1 MHSSSARFLYSLL
14 HMENRAEL
22 QNEYHGLI
30 IKLNSTNRKVDQKT
44 EIAFSIIQLTQ
55 KQRNLIATVNFE
67 KYLSFGQIQ
76 HNAHLLIDE
85 QFMYPAFAEYIKI
98 SIKDAKT
105 DEEIILAVRFAINR
119 LFSVQLS
126 KKPINIFLN
135 FINVL
140 AHFCD

>member
-1 MHSSSARFLYSLL
+1 
-14 HMENRAEL
+14 MENRTEL

-76 HNAHLLIDE
+76 HNAYLLIDE

-105 DEEIILAVRFAINR
+105 NEEIILAVRFAINR
-119 LFSVQLS
+119 LFSV
-126 KKPINIFLN
+126 
-135 FINVL
+135 
-140 AHFCD
+140 

>member
-1 MHSSSARFLYSLL
+1 
-14 HMENRAEL
+14 MENRAEL

-55 KQRNLIATVNFE
+55 KQRNLISTVNFE

-85 QFMYPAFAEYIKI
+85 QIRYPAFAKYIKI

-105 DEEIILAVRFAINR
+105 DKEIISAIRLAINR
-119 LFSVQLS
+119 LFAV
-126 KKPINIFLN
+126 
-135 FINVL
+135 
-140 AHFCD
+140 